1 MRKAPNPFL
10 IVALLV
16 SIFVHLFLFDW
27 AVGLTLKWQLFSTS
41 AADRL
46 FQIKDLDVQRKPE
59 VPRGKPEWK
68 PEEIIRLIS
77 PKKEAVAERE
87 TVDKDVLLESEK
99 FITSDVTEQTLL
111 EAIEKAIEAE
121 SVAKAEGPEPVPVAE
136 SIIAQEI
143 LAVDES
149 LIKHEIPAAR
159 PRISA
164 SVKRGT
170 ATADIIFLTP
180 TGPSP
185 EPVPT
190 GISRGPTGQT
200 PGSTTPSEK
209 KDMARLAMA
218 EKLTTIP
225 GVIAPPPPV
234 LEKER
239 PIPLRGTDV
248 VDIVTEDYESIQK
261 YPPLDDLLTVQLFT
275 YHRPGESSGYFRLV
289 IEPKKDRRD
298 FRIIPKD
305 IIFVVDSSKSITQRK
320 LGHYVE
326 GVKRCLKTLH
336 PQDRFN
342 VAEFKDFT
350 NKFSPEDVVPATPE
364 AIAKAEEF
372 LSGLVSEGG
381 TNVYNSLTELVT
393 HKPTPGRPRTIFL
406 VSDGRPTVGIRAD
419 SDIINEVTRLNALK
433 SSVFTFAG
441 GEKINTSLLDL
452 LSYRNRGARTFERDD
467 RKIAE
472 TLPAFFGEF
481 NSPILL
487 NPRFNFGSI
496 DPTEVYPKVLSDLY
510 LNGRLEMYGRFRSE
524 GEFSMQLLGEAD
536 GVTKEYVL
544 QQTLTGPDSGDESV
558 ASLWAFRK
566 IYDLVGLMV
575 QQGGAQTTLAEIR
588 KLSADYKLETP
599 YSPYR

>member
-46 FQIKDLDVQRKPE
+46 FRIQDVDLQRKPE
-59 VPRGKPEWK
+59 IPRGQPEWK
-68 PEEIIRLIS
+68 PEEIISLIS
-77 PKKEAVAERE
+77 PKKETVAEKE
-87 TVDKDVLLESEK
+87 TVDKEVLLKSEN
-99 FITSDVTEQTLL
+99 FITSDVTEETLL

-121 SVAKAEGPEPVPVAE
+121 SVAKAEEPEPAPVAE
-136 SIIAQEI
+136 SIIAQEV

-149 LIKHEIPAAR
+149 LIKREIPAAR

-170 ATADIIFLTP
+170 ATSDVIFLTP

-190 GISRGPTGQT
+190 GISKGTTGQT
-200 PGSTTPSEK
+200 PGSITPSERK
-209 KDMARLAMA
+209 EMARLAMA

-225 GVIAPPPPV
+225 GVIAPPP
-234 LEKER
+234 LLIEQER
-239 PIPLRGTDV
+239 PIVSTDV

-275 YHRPGESSGYFRLV
+275 YHRPGESRGYFRLV

-298 FRIIPKD
+298 LPIIPKD
-305 IIFVVDSSKSITQRK
+305 ILFVIDSSKSITQRK
-320 LGHYVE
+320 LDAYVE
-326 GVKRCLKTLH
+326 GVKRCLRSLP

-342 VAEFKDFT
+342 VAEFKDFPR
-350 NKFSPEDVVPATPE
+350 KFSPEDVVPATAE
-364 AIAKAEEF
+364 AIARAEEF
-372 LSGLVSEGG
+372 LSGLLSEGG
-381 TNVYNSLTELVT
+381 TNVYRSLTELVT
-393 HKPTPGRPRTIFL
+393 QKPTPGRPRIVFL
-406 VSDGRPTVGIRAD
+406 VSDGRPTAGIRTD

-487 NPRFNFGSI
+487 NPGFNFGSI

-524 GEFSMQLLGEAD
+524 DEFSMQLLGEAD

-575 QQGGAQTTLAEIR
+575 QQGGAEATLAEIR
-588 KLSADYKLETP
+588 NLSAQYKLETP